1 MLYSFRYDGITLIE
15 EMLNV
20 ENHLCKSRSSVCKL
34 KRNCCLI
41 FNFVLEHMYN
51 VNYLK
56 EENFFVKGAKIWSN
70 LEYLRW
76 RFQVV
81 IASIISEKFME
92 ELLRVMVSERKCVR
106 LITLTFALNLRFTW
120 INIEEKITFWCH

>member
-15 EMLNV
+15 EMFNM

-41 FNFVLEHMYN
+41 FNFVLEHIYN

-70 LEYLRW
+70 MKILSCHCFYYFREVYGT
-76 RFQVV
+76 
-81 IASIISEKFME
+81 IAPSYGKRKKVCQTCSI
-92 ELLRVMVSERKCVR
+92 
-106 LITLTFALNLRFTW
+106 TFALNLRFT
-120 INIEEKITFWCH
+120 

>member
-20 ENHLCKSRSSVCKL
+20 ENHLCKSRSTVCKL

-51 VNYLK
+51 VSYLK
-56 EENFFVKGAKIWSN
+56 EGNFFVKGAKIWSN
-70 LEYLRW
+70 MKISSCHCFYYFREVYGRIAPSYGKRKKVCQTYNINFCTKLKIYLNKCW
-76 RFQVV
+76 
-81 IASIISEKFME
+81 EKNYFLM
-92 ELLRVMVSERKCVR
+92 S
-106 LITLTFALNLRFTW
+106 LTAN
-120 INIEEKITFWCH
+120 